1 MNIKRRLQRKSKYWN
16 KGELI
21 EEIIEPTINENGDEV
36 VELETKDGGKKKVS
50 VAYLV
55 AQSFVPNPDNLPY
68 VRHKDGNKLNNH
80 ADNLEWS
87 DTKG

>member
-1 MNIKRRLQRKSKYWN
+1 MNFKRRLKRKSKYWN

-21 EEIIEPTINENGDEV
+21 EEIVEPSIDENGDEI
-36 VELETKDGGKKKVS
+36 VELEKDGIKKNFL

-55 AQSFVPNPDNLPY
+55 AKNFVPNPDNLPY
-68 VRHKDGNKLNNH
+68 VRHKDGNKLNNR

-87 DTKG
+87 DTKE